1 MSVVPLESAANA
13 ELQETMPDLSQQR
26 QARYEHVLDVGV
38 SRRLIL
44 ESDECGEDVVIEY
57 FVVCSCQ
64 GCQVGLV
71 HDVAEHS
78 HRYLHCLGLYS

>member
-1 MSVVPLESAANA
+1 
-13 ELQETMPDLSQQR
+13 MPDLSQQG

-44 ESDECGEDVVIEY
+44 ELDEGWEDVVIEN
-57 FVVCSCQ
+57 FVVC
-64 GCQVGLV
+64 GCQSGQIGLV
-71 HDVAEHS
+71 HDVTEHS